1 MRISVSMIACS
12 WLATITFMAGFLV
25 FIAKPWRGA
34 GSTLAPVAEGLS
46 GERMEDGAQGGLL
59 VQALRPGSPGRR
71 RNKEKKREKKVDKE
85 KRLKRRRRRMLA
97 EQREYRQWRED
108 VRAGKILEEE
118 DTFEAVL
125 DELLNELF

>member
-1 MRISVSMIACS
+1 MSMIACS

-34 GSTLAPVAEGLS
+34 ATTFAPVAEGLS
-46 GERMEDGAQGGLL
+46 GERLEDEAQGGLL
-59 VQALRPGSPGRR
+59 VQALRPGSPGIRR
-71 RNKEKKREKKVDKE
+71 TKEKKREKKVDKE